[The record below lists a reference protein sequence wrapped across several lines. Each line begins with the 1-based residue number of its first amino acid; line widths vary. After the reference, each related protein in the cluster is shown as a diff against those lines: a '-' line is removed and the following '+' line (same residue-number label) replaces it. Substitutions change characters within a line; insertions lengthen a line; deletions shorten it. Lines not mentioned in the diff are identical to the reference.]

1 MIKYKK
7 IKCYDINKNLKLN
20 SNEIENINKG
30 AQCSG
35 ITFPSQGKGLGFESR
50 CIHFFEKQKF
60 GAENN
65 KRDDE

>member
-30 AQCSG
+30 A
-35 ITFPSQGKGLGFESR
+35 
-50 CIHFFEKQKF
+50 
-60 GAENN
+60 
-65 KRDDE
+65 